1 MMKNTDVIVKSE
13 KRSKEKNVRF
23 QLEIKQSMLDEIT
36 TLVELGGFSSK
47 KEFMNNAIS
56 LLRWAMLQR
65 KAGNI
70 IAAIDD
76 QERIRELEMP
86 CLTNIAV
93 QIQQSGQWNTE
104 PVSEVQDRSTKV
116 KVIGLV

>member
-1 MMKNTDVIVKSE
+1 MKTKRTIVKGE
-13 KRSKEKNVRF
+13 RLTKEKNVRF

-36 TLVELGGFSSK
+36 SLVEMGGFSSK
-47 KEFMNNAIS
+47 KEFVNNAIS

-70 IAAIDD
+70 IASIDD

-86 CLTNIAV
+86 CLTHIAV
-93 QIQQSGQWNTE
+93 QEKQQMQREGG
-104 PVSEVQDRSTKV
+104 VSLEQLDRPPQIKA
-116 KVIGLV
+116 IGRP

>member
-1 MMKNTDVIVKSE
+1 MKNMDATGKSD
-13 KRSKEKNVRF
+13 RRTKEKNVRF

-36 TLVELGGFSSK
+36 SLVELGGFSSK
-47 KEFMNNAIS
+47 KEFMNTAVS

-86 CLTNIAV
+86 CLTHIAV
-93 QIQQSGQWNTE
+93 QEKRSAHWNNE
-104 PVSEVQDRSTKV
+104 SMPGELNRSELAPLS
-116 KVIGLV
+116 